1 VRDGSSDET
10 SPEQTHARGSMN
22 AIASSSEPRSVTTP
36 TSDSER
42 TAVLV
47 VACAAAFLTPFMG
60 SALNLAIPTIGAE
73 MHASAVTLNWVVTAF
88 LVASAAFL
96 LPFGRTGDLFGRKRV
111 FIAGMLVSA
120 AAATACGL
128 AHSIAWLVALRVL
141 HGVGAAMGFA
151 TSVAIL
157 TSVFPAARRGRVFG
171 ISTASTYTGLSLGPV
186 IGGTLTQQ
194 LGWRS
199 IFFIAGAVALA
210 LALVALLAVR
220 GEWRGGRGTRFDGLG
235 ATLYAASVALLMA
248 GISTLRTFPAARFCA
263 LAGAVGVV
271 AFVLREL
278 HSSSPIL
285 DVRLFSN
292 VTFAFSNLAALINY
306 SATFAVSF
314 LLSLYLQSVRGLPP
328 QAAGLILLAQP
339 LVMALLS
346 PLAGRLSDHIE
357 PRLVAS
363 LGMAVTSVGLALFA
377 LLSPGTALSAVVAE
391 LMVVG
396 LGFALF
402 SSPNTNAVMSSV
414 EYHHYGIG
422 SATLGTMRLVGQALS
437 MSLAGLIFASY
448 MGRAGISRETAPLLL
463 ASIHTAFAISA
474 VLCAL
479 GVLASAARGRV
490 NRGAPPASG
499 C

>member
-1 VRDGSSDET
+1 MHEAGSRENAAPPAPASGGA
-10 SPEQTHARGSMN
+10 SALAQTTA
-22 AIASSSEPRSVTTP
+22 
-36 TSDSER
+36 SER

-60 SALNLAIPTIGAE
+60 SALNLAIPTIGDE

-96 LPFGRTGDLFGRKRV
+96 LPWGRSGDLFGRKRV
-111 FIAGMLVSA
+111 FIIGMLASA
-120 AAATACGL
+120 AAALACGL
-128 AHSIAWLVALRVL
+128 AHSIGWLVALRAL
-141 HGVGAAMGFA
+141 HGIGAAMGFG

-186 IGGTLTQQ
+186 VGGAMTQH

-199 IFFIAGAVALA
+199 IFFAASVVALA
-210 LALVALLAVR
+210 LAVVAALAVR
-220 GEWRGGRGTRFDGLG
+220 GEWRGGRGTRFDGPG
-235 ATLYAASVALLMA
+235 ATLYAASVALLMT
-248 GISTLRTFPAARFCA
+248 GISTLRSFPAARYLA
-263 LAGAVGVV
+263 LTGALGVI

-278 HSSSPIL
+278 RSVSPIL
-285 DVRLFSN
+285 EVRLFAN

-306 SATFAVSF
+306 AATFAVGF
-314 LLSLYLQSVRGLPP
+314 LLSLYLQSVRGLSP
-328 QAAGLILLAQP
+328 QSAGLILLAQP

-346 PLAGRLSDHIE
+346 PLAGYLSDHIE

-363 LGMAVTSVGLALFA
+363 LGMAVTSVGLTRFA
-377 LLSPGTALSAVVAE
+377 LLSPDTPLAVVVAE
-391 LMVVG
+391 LMLVG

-414 EYHHYGIG
+414 EHHHYGVG

-437 MSLAGLIFASY
+437 LSLTGLIFASF
-448 MGRAGISRETAPLLL
+448 MGQAGISRETAPLLL
-463 ASIHTAFAISA
+463 ASIHRAFAISA
-474 VLCAL
+474 ALCAV

-490 NRGAPPASG
+490 RRAAPSALPRA
-499 C
+499 